1 MSAEG
6 GICELIRG
14 SSIKMTKMKSPKVIW
29 GTCLEFEG
37 YIHSNTDL
45 DILDLDGITPETN
58 ISGETSN
65 ITTFCEFGWYQWVYF
80 RDTSMT
86 FPG

>member
-1 MSAEG
+1 
-6 GICELIRG
+6 
-14 SSIKMTKMKSPKVIW
+14 MKSPKVIW